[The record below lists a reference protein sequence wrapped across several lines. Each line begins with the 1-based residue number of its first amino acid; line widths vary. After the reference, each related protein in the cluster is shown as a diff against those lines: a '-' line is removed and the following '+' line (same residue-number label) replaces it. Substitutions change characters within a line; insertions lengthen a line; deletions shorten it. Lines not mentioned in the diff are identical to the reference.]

1 MVAKLASDAERML
14 ERAEMLD
21 SLLVESKAY
30 ETPAKL
36 ASFFAEKVIPVM
48 QELRAYADEME
59 LSTAK
64 KYWPFPTYGEILFS
78 V

>member
-1 MVAKLASDAERML
+1 MYFKANEIDKLLIEAKESAGAE
-14 ERAEMLD
+14 A
-21 SLLVESKAY
+21 A
-30 ETPAKL
+30 AK
-36 ASFFAEKVIPVM
+36 FFAEKVIPVM

-78 V
+78 I